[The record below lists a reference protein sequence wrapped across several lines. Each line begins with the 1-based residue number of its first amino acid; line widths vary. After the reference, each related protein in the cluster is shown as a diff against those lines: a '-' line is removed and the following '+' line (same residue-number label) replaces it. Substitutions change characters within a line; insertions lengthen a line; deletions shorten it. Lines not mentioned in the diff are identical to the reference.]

1 MIDTTPENAAGKNSL
16 LIDAV
21 CLLAGTAMLAL
32 STWRWNM
39 PIAAWLAPVFW
50 MRFFRGQRRWYV
62 LLLALPCMTAA
73 SWVNKQ
79 GAWDIDPE
87 IEPLFA
93 LLACMPLIVALVI
106 DRYMVRRLGDLAG
119 TLVFPA
125 AGVVLDYALSFVPLG
140 TDFSPAPSQFAVKPV
155 LQLSA
160 LTGGWGITFVM
171 LWLAPVANLL
181 WERRS
186 LRTAPVAVYAA
197 CIALVLLGGEARL
210 ALQRPAGPAARIAGV
225 TIAHAR
231 NYWDEIGDFG
241 TPPDAARA
249 LAPELDALE
258 DDLFAASGRA
268 AAAGAQII
276 FWSEGNAVVLPEHR
290 DAFVDRARAFAQEH
304 GIYLVPA
311 YLVFAYGQTS
321 GDNGLLMITPAGDVA
336 YTYTKT
342 KSWYAT
348 DSDGILRTVDTPFGR
363 VSTAIC
369 FDMDFPG
376 FIRQAAQQGVDIMLV
391 PGFDTAGTRPYHSEV
406 SLMRAVDYGF
416 SVVRQVNEGASMATD
431 YLGNVVAYQDFFAA
445 QDRVLLADVPVR
457 GTQTL
462 YGMLGDYFPWVCVAA
477 GMGLMTYAAMGAS
490 VAGRHAPAPGGRRA
504 SSAATSPR

>member
-1 MIDTTPENAAGKNSL
+1 M
-16 LIDAV
+16 
-21 CLLAGTAMLAL
+21 
-32 STWRWNM
+32 
-39 PIAAWLAPVFW
+39 
-50 MRFFRGQRRWYV
+50 
-62 LLLALPCMTAA
+62 
-73 SWVNKQ
+73 
-79 GAWDIDPE
+79 
-87 IEPLFA
+87 
-93 LLACMPLIVALVI
+93 
-106 DRYMVRRLGDLAG
+106 
-119 TLVFPA
+119 
-125 AGVVLDYALSFVPLG
+125 
-140 TDFSPAPSQFAVKPV
+140 
-155 LQLSA
+155 
-160 LTGGWGITFVM
+160 
-171 LWLAPVANLL
+171 
-181 WERRS
+181 
-186 LRTAPVAVYAA
+186 
-197 CIALVLLGGEARL
+197 
-210 ALQRPAGPAARIAGV
+210 
-225 TIAHAR
+225 
-231 NYWDEIGDFG
+231 
-241 TPPDAARA
+241 
-249 LAPELDALE
+249 
-258 DDLFAASGRA
+258 
-268 AAAGAQII
+268 
-276 FWSEGNAVVLPEHR
+276 LPEHR
-290 DAFVDRARAFAQEH
+290 DAFVDRARGFAREH
-304 GIYLVPA
+304 GIYLASA

-477 GMGLMTYAAMGAS
+477 GMGFMTYAAMGAS